1 MCSSDRVTMTLMI
14 VSGVIVDVIDQN
26 RAAVRTTDVV
36 RGQMNF
42 KRRSPTLRLKFAV
55 LLPEIGPPI
64 TSVDRFEIGTFV
76 TFDLDQ

>member
-1 MCSSDRVTMTLMI
+1 MTLMI

-26 RAAVRTTDVV
+26 RATVGMPDVV

-42 KRRSPTLRLKFAV
+42 KRRSPTLRLKLAV
-55 LLPEIGPPI
+55 LLPKIGPPI
-64 TSVDRFEIGTFV
+64 TSVDRFEIGTFF